1 MSIIEKIH
9 DDYIHDIEYHGDA
22 IHRATDRYETWRYIA
37 HRLPDM
43 DFCKKYWT
51 RVYDKYTLEL
61 SIPWDIAV
69 ADKIGKELVDNGW
82 SLNETIDRE
91 PSGNTAAFIYVLD
104 EEGFDDWHMYKV
116 RVYKVRVIMQAYEY
130 ITEGQTCKLIQVG
143 EEVVERV
150 KPIYKIECED
160 PAPIP

>member
-22 IHRATDRYETWRYIA
+22 IYRATDRYETWRYIT

-43 DFCKKYWT
+43 DFCEKYWA
-51 RVYDKYTLEL
+51 RLYDKYTLQIL
-61 SIPWDIAV
+61 IPWNIAV
-69 ADKIGKELVDNGW
+69 ADKIGKELLDKGW
-82 SLNETIDRE
+82 ELERTIERE
-91 PSGNTAAFIYVLD
+91 SDGNTATFIY
-104 EEGFDDWHMYKV
+104 
-116 RVYKVRVIMQAYEY
+116 EY
-130 ITEGQTCKLIQVG
+130 QTVDNYGDRRFFQVNIVMEANERPMEGQACKLIKVG
-143 EEVVERV
+143 EEVIEKV

>member
-22 IHRATDRYETWRYIA
+22 IYRATDRYETWRYIA
-37 HRLPDM
+37 HRLPNM
-43 DFCKKYWT
+43 DFCKQYWI
-51 RVYDKYTLEL
+51 RIYNKHTLEI
-61 SIPWDIAV
+61 SIPWNIAV
-69 ADKIGKELVDNGW
+69 ADRIGKELVDNGW
-82 SLNETIDRE
+82 ILKKTIDRS
-91 PSGNTAAFIYVLD
+91 PSDSVTTFVYSIEEKDTYD
-104 EEGFDDWHMYKV
+104 EY
-116 RVYKVRVIMQAYEY
+116 RVFEFRVIMQAYEHE
-130 ITEGQTCKLIQVG
+130 IEGQACKLIKVG